1 MMDINSL
8 YNANVSQNIG
18 IMLNELINKISD
30 LRVLKNYL
38 NLNNLKNSEKRTF
51 ILIFN
56 NIIKDCLK
64 LIDNLDNY
72 IIEKKDYFVNYICLY
87 YIDQFNKIII

>member
-1 MMDINSL
+1 MDMNNL

-18 IMLNELINKISD
+18 IILNELINKISD

-38 NLNNLKNSEKRTF
+38 KINSLSKSEKRTYS
-51 ILIFN
+51 LIFN
-56 NIIKDCLK
+56 NIIKDCLN
-64 LIDNLDNY
+64 LIDKIDNY
-72 IIEKKDYFVNYICLY
+72 IAEKKDYFVNYVCLY